1 MRPAP
6 GGGVI
11 VGGGYYENPK
21 LFPNF
26 SRVDDEKSYVAHIK
40 DGKVVFATTFGSSKG
55 LNRIHS
61 LTLDDDGNIYAGGK
75 SEEIDEDIDYSKDED
90 YVVDEAAQLAQL
102 DDSGHLMWVKTY
114 HDDSESERKALT
126 DLVLYNSKLYAV
138 EYKQLSIKVIT
149 FDRKG
154 KVLNEKLTDAQ
165 VSAQSLS
172 LSDCRFISLENN
184 KPYLLLYAQGGMTVD
199 GKEFPLHKKLAQY
212 VITSV
217 E

>member
-1 MRPAP
+1 MTQ
-6 GGGVI
+6 GI
-11 VGGGYYENPK
+11 
-21 LFPNF
+21 L
-26 SRVDDEKSYVAHIK
+26 
-40 DGKVVFATTFGSSKG
+40 
-55 LNRIHS
+55 L
-61 LTLDDDGNIYAGGK
+61 
-75 SEEIDEDIDYSKDED
+75 
-90 YVVDEAAQLAQL
+90 
-102 DDSGHLMWVKTY
+102 WVKTY
-114 HDDSESERKALT
+114 HDDSESERKTLT
-126 DLVLYNSKLYAV
+126 DLVLYNNKLYAI